1 MSDLIGKLRRG
12 LKKPPRVIADRLL
25 QMGRAQLERFRW
37 PMRQRLPLSGLL
49 SELGARDLD
58 ALWSALAQ
66 RPYPARFDA
75 LSAERLDAACPGES
89 ARLLKRAE
97 AALRHE
103 VDLLGSGP
111 VALGE
116 TIDWHTDFKTG
127 LGWPPR
133 YCQDIDYNN
142 PERPSDVKMPWELSR
157 LQWLVPAGQAYRL
170 TGDERY
176 ASGVRDV
183 LEQWIAANPCAWSV
197 NWSCTMEPA
206 LRIFT
211 WTWFFHVFHASPA
224 WAERGFRERFLRA
237 LYLHVEFTERHIER
251 SDINGNH
258 YTADAA
264 GLVIGGLFF
273 GQGRLPARWASGG
286 WSILLGEMALQVFP
300 DGVDFEASVPYHRLV
315 AELFLWPAMHRQA
328 LGLDID
334 PAYRER
340 LLAMARFTAA
350 YSKPDGQAPLW
361 GDADDARALPFGTQ
375 PINDHRY
382 LVALIGRAM
391 QEPSLAAGVGGA
403 VGELIWTFGPD
414 AVPLPGAAL
423 HAPGS
428 TAFPQGGFYTMRSGA
443 DHVFIDAGPL
453 GLAGRGGHGH
463 NDCLAFEAVLDGV
476 PLVSDCGA
484 YLYTASF
491 EERNR
496 FRSTAYHN
504 TPQVDGEEI
513 NRFIRPDYLWNL
525 HNDAV
530 PTVHRWHDDAAHAL
544 LIAEHSGYRRLADPV
559 TVRRGFLL
567 DKRAHALLIADR
579 LTGAAPHRVEIPLHL
594 SPGVAVE
601 RVGERTLRLT
611 AAGRHFR
618 LSWTG
623 DAAFSLG
630 QTPARVSPSYGRV
643 LPTVRL
649 AWQAALALPQAFSI
663 VIAPEESMVEP
674 EALLAALAPYEAA
687 R

>member
-12 LKKPPRVIADRLL
+12 LKKPPHVIADRLL
-25 QMGRAQLERFRW
+25 QMAHAQLERFRW
-37 PMRQRLPLSGLL
+37 PRRQRLSLSGLL
-49 SELGARDLD
+49 GELGARDLD
-58 ALWSALAQ
+58 ALWSTLAQ
-66 RPYPARFDA
+66 RPYPARTE
-75 LSAERLDAACPGES
+75 AESTSRLDALCPGES
-89 ARLLKRAE
+89 ARLLERAE

-111 VALGE
+111 TALGQ

-157 LQWLVPAGQAYRL
+157 LQWLMPAGQAYLL

-183 LEQWIAANPCAWSV
+183 FEQWIAANPCAWSV

-211 WTWFFHVFHASPA
+211 WTWFFRVFHASSA
-224 WAERGFRERFLRA
+224 WADRGFRERFLRA

-273 GQGRLPARWASGG
+273 GQGRLPERWARDG
-286 WSILLGEMALQVFP
+286 WVILRGEMGLQVFP

-340 LLAMARFTAA
+340 LIAMGRFTSA

-382 LVALIGRAM
+382 LVALIGHAM
-391 QEPSLAAGVGGA
+391 RDADLARGAGGPVAELFWAFGA
-403 VGELIWTFGPD
+403 EAAQALSAD
-414 AVPLPGAAL
+414 APVR
-423 HAPGS
+423 GS
-428 TAFPQGGFYTMRSGA
+428 MAFAQGGFYVMRAGA

-484 YLYTASF
+484 YLYTASY

-504 TPQVDGEEI
+504 TPQIDGEEI

-530 PTVHRWHDDAAHAL
+530 PTVHRWRDDADHAL

-559 TVRRGFLL
+559 TVRRAFLL
-567 DKRAHALLIADR
+567 DKHAHALLVVDR
-579 LTGAAPHRVEIPLHL
+579 LVGSASHRVEIPLHL
-594 SPGVAVE
+594 SPDVEVE
-601 RVGERTLRLT
+601 RVDERALRLT
-611 AAGRHFR
+611 ARGRRFR
-618 LSWTG
+618 LEWQGNATFAWQQG
-623 DAAFSLG
+623 
-630 QTPARVSPSYGRV
+630 PARISPSYGR
-643 LPTVRL
+643 TVTSTRL
-649 AWQAALALPQAFSI
+649 SWLAEPGLPQTFSVAI
-663 VIAPEESMVEP
+663 SPEGGVG
-674 EALLAALAPYEAA
+674 LDTLAAKLGEWEAE

>member
-12 LKKPPRVIADRLL
+12 LKKPPHVIADRLL
-25 QMGRAQLERFRW
+25 QMSRAQLERFRW
-37 PMRQRLPLSGLL
+37 PMRQRLSLSALL
-49 SELGARDLD
+49 GELGARDLD
-58 ALWSALAQ
+58 DLWSALAQ
-66 RPYPARFDA
+66 RPYPVRVEAV
-75 LSAERLDAACPGES
+75 SAERLDALCPGES
-89 ARLLKRAE
+89 ARLLERAE

-111 VALGE
+111 TALGE

-127 LGWPPR
+127 LGWAPR

-157 LQWLVPAGQAYRL
+157 LQWLVPAGQAYLL
-170 TGDERY
+170 TSDERY
-176 ASGVRDV
+176 ARGVRDV

-211 WTWFFHVFHASPA
+211 WTWFFRVFHASAA
-224 WAERGFRERFLRA
+224 WADRGFRERFLRA

-382 LVALIGRAM
+382 LVAMIGHAM
-391 QEPSLAAGVGGA
+391 QDATLAAGVGGPVA
-403 VGELIWTFGPD
+403 ELIWTFGPD
-414 AVPLPGAAL
+414 VASLAATEPPAL
-423 HAPGS
+423 GS
-428 TAFPQGGFYTMRSGA
+428 AAFPQGGFYAMRSGA

-484 YLYTASF
+484 YLYTASY

-504 TPQVDGEEI
+504 TPQIDGEEI

-530 PTVHRWHDDAAHAL
+530 PTVHRWHDAADHAL
-544 LIAEHSGYRRLADPV
+544 LVAEHSGYRRLADPV
-559 TVRRGFLL
+559 AVQRAFLL
-567 DKRAHALLIADR
+567 DKRAHALLVVSR
-579 LTGAAPHRVEIPLHL
+579 LVGAATHRVEIPLHL
-594 SPGVAVE
+594 SPGVEVE
-601 RVGERTLRLT
+601 RIGEQALRLT
-611 AAGRHFR
+611 AQGRRFR
-618 LSWTG
+618 LEWKGS
-623 DAAFSLG
+623 AAFVLH
-630 QTPARVSPSYGRV
+630 QAPARISPSYGR
-643 LPTVRL
+643 TVASTRL
-649 AWQAALALPQAFSI
+649 AWQAELGLPQTFSIAITPEGAVGLDALAAVLGEWGP
-663 VIAPEESMVEP
+663 
-674 EALLAALAPYEAA
+674 A

>member
-25 QMGRAQLERFRW
+25 QMSRAQLERFRW
-37 PMRQRLPLSGLL
+37 PMRQRLSLSALL
-49 SELGARDLD
+49 GELGARDLD
-58 ALWSALAQ
+58 DLWSALAQ
-66 RPYPARFDA
+66 RPYPARVEA
-75 LSAERLDAACPGES
+75 VSAERLDALCPGES
-89 ARLLKRAE
+89 ARLLERAE

-111 VALGE
+111 TALGE

-127 LGWPPR
+127 LGWAPR

-142 PERPSDVKMPWELSR
+142 PDRPSDVKMPWELSR
-157 LQWLVPAGQAYRL
+157 LQWLVPAGQAYLL
-170 TGDERY
+170 TSDERY
-176 ASGVRDV
+176 ARGVRDV

-211 WTWFFHVFHASPA
+211 WTWFFRVFHASVA
-224 WAERGFRERFLRA
+224 WADRGFRERFLRA

-264 GLVIGGLFF
+264 GLVVGGLFF
-273 GQGRLPARWASGG
+273 GQGRLPERWARGG
-286 WSILLGEMALQVFP
+286 WAILLGEIGLQVFP

-315 AELFLWPAMHRQA
+315 AELFLWPAMYRQA

-340 LLAMARFTAA
+340 LLAMGRFTAA

-375 PINDHRY
+375 SINDHRY
-382 LVALIGRAM
+382 LVAMIGHAM
-391 QEPSLAAGVGGA
+391 QDATLAAGVGGPVA
-403 VGELIWTFGPD
+403 ELIWT
-414 AVPLPGAAL
+414 VGADVVSLAATEPPAL
-423 HAPGS
+423 GS
-428 TAFPQGGFYTMRSGA
+428 AAFPQGGFYAMRSGA

-484 YLYTASF
+484 YLYTASY

-530 PTVHRWHDDAAHAL
+530 PSVRLWQDDTRHAL
-544 LIAEHSGYRRLADPV
+544 LIAEHSGYRRLADPI
-559 TVRRGFLL
+559 TVRRAFLL
-567 DKRAHALLIADR
+567 DKRAHALLLVDR
-579 LTGAAPHRVEIPLHL
+579 LEGMSAHSLEIPLHL
-594 SPGVAVE
+594 CPGIEVE
-601 RVGERTLRLT
+601 RIAEHALRLT
-611 AAGRHFR
+611 AQGRHFLLEWR
-618 LSWTG
+618 G
-623 DAAFSLG
+623 DAAFEFQ
-630 QTPARVSPSYGRV
+630 QTPARVSPSYGQSLV
-643 LPTVRL
+643 CTRL
-649 AWQAALALPQAFSI
+649 AWRARLNLPQTFSLAI
-663 VIAPEESMVEP
+663 TPEGGMSLN
-674 EALLAALAPYEAA
+674 LLAAALTEREPTW
-687 R
+687 